1 MQGGCASAGR
11 VRGKDPLLRVIHVSG
26 TILHGQLRARRGI
39 ALRGRHSEQA
49 GKQRSETMVAAHCK
63 TFCEPGTNP
72 LAYQVLVLRTL
83 SNARNELQGPHW
95 SCGDKKQH
103 QAKLVSIADKDKI
116 GVMVYVRSKLTYMHA
131 GCSAAQNA
139 SRVFFVVVVVAAAVR
154 CLL

>member
-39 ALRGRHSEQA
+39 ALCGRHSEQA

-72 LAYQVLVLRTL
+72 WAYQVPGTRTQNPIERKERAARATLVLWR
-83 SNARNELQGPHW
+83 Q
-95 SCGDKKQH
+95 K
-103 QAKLVSIADKDKI
+103 
-116 GVMVYVRSKLTYMHA
+116 
-131 GCSAAQNA
+131 AAPSEA
-139 SRVFFVVVVVAAAVR
+139 CVHCR
-154 CLL
+154 